1 MPQKGLSKKSE
12 YYLKDRSLEKP
23 ESLNESLRY
32 KALENKVFYFD
43 FKNTSTAAWLE
54 KEIRKLGGRV
64 EYFFGKEVQYLI
76 TDKPQTKDSIPP
88 CSPFSNPGPSPFSRP
103 DTSQSMR
110 DVAPTPSEWAYSD
123 QWKKPQSSQ
132 RSRASKMMELAS
144 VTKSQG
150 SCDVWSRA
158 KERGTTIK
166 TVENFIAWLHTV
178 HKKLGTKMSRDSL
191 KEPPKNPSRKLRGV
205 YMKVEDS
212 GRKYKPQVLDDAQS
226 WQTIDAS
233 ALTDDSPFNTEKRRL
248 TRKLANQQTKPT
260 TNVRGILKKEGLT
273 AKKKSGKGVIRKR
286 GGGKCEGCN
295 VRFEILEAHLTG
307 DQHVKYAK
315 KDKNFEAIDQLIS
328 EGLSLDSFL
337 LELQSNASHESK
349 VFGLTQTLSPQVKSD
364 GSTEPLDVDGPCTRA
379 RKQKYNLDVVNQ
391 TPLAPET
398 DLVVAGPS
406 PKLSG
411 VPELENNYYLRST
424 PRKLVGML
432 DEWDTRWDN
441 VIMPDQVSQLSV
453 VSDGTFLQCQSL
465 DLYSSQGQIPV
476 PTENPCSEFVVK
488 RPRVAESPVD
498 NTLLRSPGSGPVTRL
513 RSPAQTPP
521 PRTTRS
527 KSPPRNT
534 RSISPTA
541 HPTKTT
547 RSQSPGTATK
557 SRSPGPATGYGSP
570 ESSHRNLRSNSPGRS
585 RNNSAK
591 QTDSP
596 TQSRKSSAKQSSSAK
611 QLNSPSQRRCKQ
623 TNSPSGAS
631 QSPNKRSQNSLP
643 VKRRVINHS

>member
-1 MPQKGLSKKSE
+1 MPQKGLHKKSD

-23 ESLNESLRY
+23 ESLNGSLRY

-76 TDKPQTKDSIPP
+76 TDKPQTKDSVPP

-110 DVAPTPSEWAYSD
+110 DAAPTPSDWAYSD

-132 RSRASKMMELAS
+132 RSRASKMMEMAS

-166 TVENFIAWLHTV
+166 TVDNFIAWLHTV

-191 KEPPKNPSRKLRGV
+191 KEAPKNPSRKLRGV

-212 GRKYKPQVLDDAQS
+212 GKKYKPQVLDDAQS

-233 ALTDDSPFNTEKRRL
+233 ALTDESPFNTEKRRL
-248 TRKLANQQTKPT
+248 TRKLANQQSKPT
-260 TNVRGILKKEGLT
+260 TSVKSILKKEIAS
-273 AKKKSGKGVIRKR
+273 AKKKSGKGLIRKR

-295 VRFEILEAHLTG
+295 VRFENLETHLTA
-307 DQHVKYAK
+307 DQHLKYAK

-328 EGLSLDSFL
+328 EGLSLDNFL
-337 LELQSNASHESK
+337 SELQSKASHESR
-349 VFGLTQTLSPQVKSD
+349 VPGLMPTLSPQAKSD

-379 RKQKYNLDVVNQ
+379 RKQKYNLDVISQ
-391 TPLAPET
+391 PPPLAPKEA
-398 DLVVAGPS
+398 DLLAAMPS

-432 DEWDTRWDN
+432 DEWDPRWDN
-441 VIMPDQVSQLSV
+441 AIIPDQVSQLSV
-453 VSDGTFLQCQSL
+453 
-465 DLYSSQGQIPV
+465 GQITV
-476 PTENPCSEFVVK
+476 ATENPASEFVVK

-498 NTLLRSPGSGPVTRL
+498 GNLLNSPGPVTRL
-513 RSPAQTPP
+513 RSPGLALTKTPP
-521 PRTTRS
+521 RS
-527 KSPPRNT
+527 
-534 RSISPTA
+534 
-541 HPTKTT
+541 T
-547 RSQSPGTATK
+547 RSQSPQCKTR
-557 SRSPGPATGYGSP
+557 SRSPVPKSTRSQSSDPVAGSQSPGRATDYKSP
-570 ESSHRNLRSNSPGRS
+570 ETSHRNLRSNSPCRS

-591 QTDSP
+591 QTNSP
-596 TQSRKSSAKQSSSAK
+596 SQSKKHSGK
-611 QLNSPSQRRCKQ
+611 QLNSQTRNYSGKQ
-623 TNSPSGAS
+623 TNSPSQKRNKQTYS
-631 QSPNKRSQNSLP
+631 PCQSPNKRGQSSLST
-643 VKRRVINHS
+643 KRKVINHS

>member
-1 MPQKGLSKKSE
+1 MPQKG
-12 YYLKDRSLEKP
+12 P
-23 ESLNESLRY
+23 ESLNGSLRY

-76 TDKPQTKDSIPP
+76 TDKPQMKDAVPP

-110 DVAPTPSEWAYSD
+110 DAAPTHSEWAYSD

-132 RSRASKMMELAS
+132 RSRASKMMEMAS

-166 TVENFIAWLHTV
+166 TVDNFVAWLTTV

-191 KEPPKNPSRKLRGV
+191 KEAPKNPSRKLRGV
-205 YMKVEDS
+205 YMKVEDT
-212 GRKYKPQVLDDAQS
+212 GKKYKPQVLDDAQS

-233 ALTDDSPFNTEKRRL
+233 ALTDDSPFNTEKRRI

-260 TNVRGILKKEGLT
+260 TVRGILKKEVSV
-273 AKKKSGKGVIRKR
+273 AKKKSGKGMIRKR

-295 VRFEILEAHLTG
+295 VRFENLETHLSG
-307 DQHVKYAK
+307 DQHLKYAK
-315 KDKNFEAIDQLIS
+315 KDKHFEAIDQMIS

-337 LELQSNASHESK
+337 LDLHSKDSHDSK
-349 VFGLTQTLSPQVKSD
+349 VSGLAHTLSPQVKSD

-379 RKQKYNLDVVNQ
+379 RKQKYNLDVFSP
-391 TPLAPET
+391 TPLAPKEV
-398 DLVVAGPS
+398 DLLAAGPS

-432 DEWDTRWDN
+432 DEWDARWDN
-441 VIMPDQVSQLSV
+441 VIMPDQVSQCSHSV
-453 VSDGTFLQCQSL
+453 
-465 DLYSSQGQIPV
+465 GQITV
-476 PTENPCSEFVVK
+476 PTENPPSEFVVK
-488 RPRVAESPVD
+488 RPRVVESPIDPV
-498 NTLLRSPGSGPVTRL
+498 LLKSPGPVTRL
-513 RSPAQTPP
+513 RSPGVALSQTPP
-521 PRTTRS
+521 RNPRSQT
-527 KSPPRNT
+527 PPRNT
-534 RSISPTA
+534 RSQTP
-541 HPTKTT
+541 PCNT
-547 RSQSPGTATK
+547 RSQTPPCNTRSRSPAATR
-557 SRSPGPATGYGSP
+557 SRSPGRATRSRSP
-570 ESSHRNLRSNSPGRS
+570 EHNQRNLRSNSPCRS

-596 TQSRKSSAKQSSSAK
+596 SQTKKVSGKQANCPSQTRSLAKQS
-611 QLNSPSQRRCKQ
+611 NSPSQTRRKQ
-623 TNSPSGAS
+623 TYSPV
-631 QSPNKRSQNSLP
+631 QSPNKRSHGSLST
-643 VKRRVINHS
+643 KRRVINHS